1 MPDVR
6 ALPNAAQAII
16 QVEKLR
22 DYLLSPGHP
31 AGRWKATFFGTL
43 GYTRNE
49 WIVLDRALRNQHLVV
64 EADPLGNNGFGD
76 KYSITAPLKGPNGST
91 AMVCSIWIVR
101 AGEDAPRFVTAYP
114 IR

>member
-1 MPDVR
+1 M
-6 ALPNAAQAII
+6 QAII

-31 AGRWKATFFGTL
+31 AGRSKAMFFGTL
-43 GYTRNE
+43 GYTGSD
-49 WIVLDRALRNQHLVV
+49 WIALDEALRSQHLAA
-64 EADPLGNNGFGD
+64 EAEPLGNNGFGD
-76 KYSITAPLKGPNGST
+76 KYAIMAPLKGPNGNA

-101 AGEDAPRFVTAYP
+101 TGEDAPRFITAYP